1 MKENYQ
7 LLLDG
12 IIKENEKQNIVP
24 TLLLHSCCGPCLSLI
39 HI

>member
-24 TLLLHSCCGPCLSLI
+24 TLLLHLSLI